1 MHLPRRITTPVE
13 DPVDSA
19 HPRTITAALAALPA
33 PADRAAVGSLT
44 AAEADPPEV
53 APLAVAMASPVAEA
67 LAAAE
72 QAESNA

>member
-19 HPRTITAALAALPA
+19 RPRTITAALAALPA
-33 PADRAAVGSLT
+33 PADRAAAGSLMVE
-44 AAEADPPEV
+44 EADPPAV
-53 APLAVAMASPVAEA
+53 APPAVVVASPVAAA